1 MRKFIMS
8 LIAMSFIFLVSY
20 YKPSE
25 CVKDGYNLTYRTFD
39 TLKDANYFVQKCKA
53 LGYLEPKVFDA
64 KEL

>member
-1 MRKFIMS
+1 MKKFLLS

-25 CVKDGYNLTYRTFD
+25 CTPDGYNLTYRAFD
-39 TLKDANYFVQKCKA
+39 TLAEANKFVQKCKA
-53 LGYLEPKVFDA
+53 LGYLEPKVLDA